1 MDNDIFDVLVVYSDR
16 LAVSA
21 STLEGNALLPFAKGS
36 GSESYNTVYSYFLKV
51 CQKNGLKVAF
61 TTSADIIGAGKCQSY
76 WLYEDDNWIKVRKSC
91 FSKLIF
97 DKFSPIN
104 TKIRKSRLL
113 LFSSKDIKSFNNPH
127 LFDLFFDKQKTY
139 EKLGQFSIPT
149 VEIDGKT
156 LQSVNRAC
164 AKLKII
170 LKKHP
175 CIKDF
180 SDEIIVKDRFGAGGL
195 NIYKFKFDQA
205 KKISRT
211 LLKHN
216 LKSFII
222 QPFVRFDKG
231 FTYNNSP
238 VSTDVRLIYLR
249 GKIIQTYIRMAK
261 SGDFRCNEHQ
271 GGTLKY
277 IPQSLIP
284 ANILLISNEI
294 TKVLNKKSSLFA
306 LDFIISNEGNIYFL
320 EGNSG
325 PGLDWDLSNKENEI
339 EAQKLIRIIVRELV
353 KLTRPYNIT
362 EEVTDNIVIGTP
374 ITTDYP
380 ALETDSL
387 LS

>member
-1 MDNDIFDVLVVYSDR
+1 MDIDIFDVLVVYTDR

-21 STLEGNALLPFAKGS
+21 NTLEGALLPFAKGS
-36 GSESYNTVYSYFLKV
+36 PSESYNTVYGYFLKI

-61 TTSADIIGAGKCQSY
+61 TTSADVIGAGKCQSY
-76 WLYEDDNWIKVRKSC
+76 WLYENTNWVKVRKAC

-113 LFSSKDIKSFNNPH
+113 LFSSKDIKSFNNH
-127 LFDLFFDKQKTY
+127 YLFDLFFDKQKTY
-139 EKLGQFSIPT
+139 EKLEQFSIPT
-149 VEIDGKT
+149 VEIDGNTTK
-156 LQSVNRAC
+156 SVNRAC
-164 AKLKII
+164 ARLKII
-170 LKKHP
+170 LNKHP
-175 CIKDF
+175 YTQDF

-195 NIYKFKFDQA
+195 NIYKFKFNQA
-205 KKISRT
+205 KEISRT
-211 LLKHN
+211 LIKHN

-238 VSTDVRLIYLR
+238 VSTDIRLIYLR

-261 SGDFRCNEHQ
+261 SDDFRCNEHQ
-271 GGTLKY
+271 GGILKY

-284 ANILLISNEI
+284 ANILPMSNEI
-294 TKVLNKKSSLFA
+294 TKVLNKKLSLFA
-306 LDFIISNEGNIYFL
+306 LDFIISNYGNIYLL

-353 KLTRPYNIT
+353 KLTRSYNFTKEET
-362 EEVTDNIVIGTP
+362 ENVVIGTP
-374 ITTDYP
+374 ITVDYL

>member
-1 MDNDIFDVLVVYSDR
+1 MDIDIFDVLVVYTDR

-21 STLEGNALLPFAKGS
+21 NTLEGALLPFAKGS
-36 GSESYNTVYSYFLKV
+36 PSESYNTVYGYFLKI

-61 TTSADIIGAGKCQSY
+61 TTSADVIGAGKCQSY
-76 WLYEDDNWIKVRKSC
+76 WLYENTNWVKVRKAC

-113 LFSSKDIKSFNNPH
+113 LFSSKDIKSFNNH
-127 LFDLFFDKQKTY
+127 YLFDLFFDKQKTY
-139 EKLGQFSIPT
+139 EKLEQFSIPT
-149 VEIDGKT
+149 VEIDGNTTK
-156 LQSVNRAC
+156 SVNRAC
-164 AKLKII
+164 ARLKII

-175 CIKDF
+175 YTQDF

-195 NIYKFKFDQA
+195 NIYKFKFNQA
-205 KKISRT
+205 KEISRT
-211 LLKHN
+211 LIKHN

-238 VSTDVRLIYLR
+238 VSTDIRLIYLR

-261 SGDFRCNEHQ
+261 SDDFRCNEHQ
-271 GGTLKY
+271 GGILKY

-284 ANILLISNEI
+284 ANILPMSNEI
-294 TKVLNKKSSLFA
+294 TKVLNKKLSLFA
-306 LDFIISNEGNIYFL
+306 LDFIISNYGNIYLL

-353 KLTRPYNIT
+353 KLTRSYNFTKEET
-362 EEVTDNIVIGTP
+362 ENVVIGTP
-374 ITTDYP
+374 ITVDYL